1 MNGAP
6 YDPIKGSCKMH
17 VENYAQETKH
27 SQRPVRGS
35 DSAGQ

>member
-35 DSAGQ
+35 DGAGQ

>member
-1 MNGAP
+1 
-6 YDPIKGSCKMH
+6 MH

-35 DSAGQ
+35 DGAGQ